1 MKDSLELARQTINE
15 IDSEMAKLFE
25 RRMQAVKHVAE
36 VKRQEGLPVLN
47 NAREQ
52 EVISRNLE
60 LVLDPDIKDYYVNF
74 IKDTMALSRDYQRR
88 LISGMKIAYCGVK
101 GAFAHIAAGRIFP
114 EGELVSFASFKDAY
128 ISVEKG
134 ECDCAVLPIE
144 NSYAGDVAQV
154 MDLSFFGSLY
164 INGVYDLEIT
174 QNLLGIKGA
183 NVNDIKTVVSH
194 PQALDQCAEY
204 ISENGFNRVEASNT
218 AKAAT
223 EVANKGDKTVAAIAS
238 EETAKLYGLQILER
252 SINKSSKN
260 TTRFAVFSRT
270 PKRNPKDKH
279 LIMFFRVKNE
289 PGSLSKAVSVIGE
302 NGVNMQ
308 ALKSRPTKDHSFK
321 YYFYVEGIGDLT
333 EQNLKLLEQDL
344 KAVCSDLKIVGTYEN
359 EEKI

>member
-1 MKDSLELARQTINE
+1 MKEKLELARETINE

-25 RRMQAVKHVAE
+25 KRMQAVKLVAE

-47 NAREQ
+47 TAREQ

-60 LVLDPDIKDYYVNF
+60 LVTDPDVKDYYVNF

-88 LISGMKIAYCGVK
+88 LISGMKIAYCGVE
-101 GAFAHIAAGRIFP
+101 GAFAHIASSRIFP
-114 EGELVSFASFKDAY
+114 DGELVSFGSFKEAY
-128 ISVEKG
+128 KAVEAG

-174 QNLLGIKGA
+174 QNLLSVNGA
-183 NVNDIKTVVSH
+183 TIGDIKTVVSH

-204 ISENGFNRVEASNT
+204 ITEKGFNRVEASNT
-218 AKAAT
+218 AKAAK
-223 EVANKGDKTVAAIAS
+223 EVVSKGDKSVAAIAS
-238 EETAKLYGLQILER
+238 EETAKLYGLEILER

-270 PKRNPKDKH
+270 PKRNPLDKH

-302 NGVNMQ
+302 NGINMQ

-321 YYFYVEGIGDLT
+321 YYFYVEGIGDLK
-333 EQNLKLLEQDL
+333 EQNLKALEQEL
-344 KAVCSDLKIVGTYEN
+344 TEVCSDLKIVGTYEN

>member
-1 MKDSLELARQTINE
+1 MDNLQKAREAINK

-25 RRMQAVKHVAE
+25 ERMEAVKLVAE
-36 VKRQEGLPVLN
+36 VKRAEGLPVLN
-47 NAREQ
+47 ASREK
-52 EVISRNLE
+52 EVINRNLE
-60 LVLDPDIKDYYVNF
+60 LVSNPDIKDYYVNF
-74 IKDTMALSRDYQRR
+74 IKETMALSRDYQRR
-88 LISGMKIAYCGVK
+88 LISGMRVAYSGVK
-101 GAFAHIAAGRIFP
+101 GAFAYIAASKVFP
-114 EGELVSFASFKDAY
+114 DGELVSYSGFKEAY
-128 ISVEKG
+128 KAVENG

-174 QNLLGIKGA
+174 QNLLGVNGA
-183 NVNDIKTVVSH
+183 KVEDIKTVVSH
-194 PQALDQCAEY
+194 IQALDQCAEY
-204 ISENGFNRVEASNT
+204 ITEMGFNKIEASNT
-218 AKAAT
+218 AEAAK
-223 EVANKGDKTVAAIAS
+223 EVANNGDKSVAAIAS

-270 PKRNPKDKH
+270 RNKTAEDKH

-321 YYFYVEGIGDLT
+321 YYFYVEGIGDIT
-333 EQNLKLLEQDL
+333 DENLKKLEQDL
-344 KAVCSDLKIVGTYEN
+344 TSVCSDLKVVGTYEK